1 MNSPPEGSTLL
12 LTAVCL
18 DRKPTCGTE
27 AGNEAPCIDP
37 PLQEHFK
44 KLGID
49 VVGPPIARVR
59 PIKLLGCRTPMGVV
73 IVAGDANTMLQ

>member
-1 MNSPPEGSTLL
+1 MLL

-27 AGNEAPCIDP
+27 AGKEAPCIDS

-44 KLGID
+44 KLGVD
-49 VVGPPIARVR
+49 VEGPPIARVR

-73 IVAGDANTMLQ
+73 IVAENPNSAQN